1 KITTVPQD
9 TGAVS
14 VFIGT
19 GQALVTGDQITQMV
33 VTNSPTDV
41 SRLQIGQVTAGGGT
55 VTIPDSFF
63 YDGGSLGG
71 LLKYRTE
78 TLDPTQNALGRIAIA
93 M

>member
-1 KITTVPQD
+1 ELNKYVKITTVPQD

-71 LLKYRTE
+71 LLKYR
-78 TLDPTQNALGRIAIA
+78 
-93 M
+93 